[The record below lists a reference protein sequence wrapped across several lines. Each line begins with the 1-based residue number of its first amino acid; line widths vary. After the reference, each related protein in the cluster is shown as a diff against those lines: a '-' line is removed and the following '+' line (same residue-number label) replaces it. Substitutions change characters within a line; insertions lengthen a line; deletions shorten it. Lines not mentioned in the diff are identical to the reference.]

1 VQVLAINLGLF
12 LQDCLPDTL
21 TLWQR
26 DQWLVSLAN
35 NKHIGDTGSKGVSGS
50 VLDVHNVVRT
60 LMLFLVDNYT
70 HTAVVMAS
78 SDHAQVANVEFDI
91 IFDLTS
97 FQIEHYCVI
106 LANLWVWVAHCATV
120 VGGNVW
126 YTSLA
131 ELHTSDLAEF
141 VAGLLRADAV
151 DNKAALG
158 VVDETEVL
166 VGLGDANDVHETD
179 WVSPVGADL
188 VINLYQTVHE
198 DGSHLFAS

>member
-1 VQVLAINLGLF
+1 
-12 LQDCLPDTL
+12 
-21 TLWQR
+21 
-26 DQWLVSLAN
+26 
-35 NKHIGDTGSKGVSGS
+35 
-50 VLDVHNVVRT
+50 
-60 LMLFLVDNYT
+60 
-70 HTAVVMAS
+70 
-78 SDHAQVANVEFDI
+78 
-91 IFDLTS
+91 
-97 FQIEHYCVI
+97 
-106 LANLWVWVAHCATV
+106 
-120 VGGNVW
+120 
-126 YTSLA
+126 
-131 ELHTSDLAEF
+131 LHTSDLAEF